1 MRVVVPRASHRVLV
15 GDALGCLL
23 LLFLGGFRLLVHAR
37 ILPDVAELQS
47 WKHCPRCG
55 TGLEPLDDGTRIECP
70 ECGFRAYASSK
81 PTASGLVLDDDGRI
95 LLARR
100 AVEPDRGKWDLPGG
114 FLDEGEDPRDGLRRE
129 LHEEASLDV
138 EPLEFF
144 DVVVDRY
151 GEAHDA
157 PWTLNLYWIC
167 RVRSGTPT
175 PADDVAELRWFAP
188 DELPPAGELA
198 FRNNAKVIS
207 RWRDEHA

>member
-1 MRVVVPRASHRVLV
+1 MRDAKSASRSPAREERIAIRENSVAATGLTS
-15 GDALGCLL
+15 
-23 LLFLGGFRLLVHAR
+23 R
-37 ILPDVAELQS
+37 ILPDVAELES

-55 TGLEPLDDGTRIECP
+55 AGLEPFDGGARIECP
-70 ECGFRAYASSK
+70 ECGFRYYASSK

-100 AVEPDRGKWDLPGG
+100 AREPDKGKWDLPGG
-114 FLDEGEDPRDGLRRE
+114 FLNEGEDPHDGLRRE
-129 LHEEASLDV
+129 LNEEASLDV

-151 GEAHDA
+151 GDEDDA
-157 PWTLNLYWIC
+157 QRTLNLYWTC
-167 RVRSGTPT
+167 RVLRGTPT
-175 PADDVAELRWFAP
+175 PADDVDELRWFAR
-188 DELPPAGELA
+188 DELPPTAELA

>member
-1 MRVVVPRASHRVLV
+1 MRVVVPRTPHRVLV
-15 GDALGCLL
+15 ANALGCLL
-23 LLFLGGFRLLVHAR
+23 LLFFRRFRLLVHPR
-37 ILPDVAELQS
+37 ILPDVGELES

-55 TGLEPLDDGTRIECP
+55 TGLEPLDGGSRIECQA
-70 ECGFRAYASSK
+70 CGFRYYASSK

-100 AVEPDRGKWDLPGG
+100 AQEPDQGKWDLPGG
-114 FLDEGEDPRDGLRRE
+114 FLNEGEAPRDGLRRE
-129 LHEEASLDV
+129 LLEEASLDV

-151 GEAHDA
+151 GDEDDAH
-157 PWTLNLYWIC
+157 WTLNLYWTC
-167 RVRSGTPT
+167 RVLEGTPT
-175 PADDVAELRWFAP
+175 AADDVAELRWFAR
-188 DELPPAGELA
+188 DELPPPAELA